1 MGSSLHNK
9 IYLGGR
15 LSRAQTTRL
24 RIWACLF
31 AVASIAAAALAWLVL
46 N

>member
-15 LSRAQTTRL
+15 HSCAQEKRW
-24 RIWACLF
+24 RIFASLF
-31 AVASIAAAALAWLVL
+31 AVACIAALALAWLA
-46 N
+46 

>member
-9 IYLGGR
+9 IYLGRASGMG
-15 LSRAQTTRL
+15 SRRMRAL
-24 RIWACLF
+24 LAFSVLMS
-31 AVASIAAAALAWLVL
+31 VGLAWMALRAF